1 MPLKINLQ
9 ISHYGKKLG
18 GTKANDLINTI
29 REVCLAMGH
38 QRQHPINCC

>member
-1 MPLKINLQ
+1 MPLKINLH

-18 GTKANDLINTI
+18 GTKANVLINTI